1 MITWPSPNFFGTFW
15 ISRYKKNWRGVF
27 LSLNVQTTNFKIVF
41 FWLILC
47 FHQSGSSRHPGGY
60 SPFHPPMPYTPH
72 TMNYGPFGGPYG
84 GYAPGGQHTQMPG
97 SMQPHPGMIPPGP
110 MLPPR
115 IPTPPLVQPMPIV
128 RSHTPSPET
137 TLPEAPSSNT
147 QEVKSEDTKDKSTA
161 QQGTQTV
168 LPKRR
173 PSSRASSRRSSEDKT
188 ETVQQEKKKQETKD
202 KENTSKDSSGTNQA
216 AEPQK
221 QRQGK

>member
-1 MITWPSPNFFGTFW
+1 MS
-15 ISRYKKNWRGVF
+15 F
-27 LSLNVQTTNFKIVF
+27 L
-41 FWLILC
+41 LILC

-84 GYAPGGQHTQMPG
+84 GYAPGGQHAQMPG
-97 SMQPHPGMIPPGP
+97 SMQPHPGMIPPGS
-110 MLPPR
+110 MMPPR

-137 TLPEAPSSNT
+137 VLPEAPSSHT
-147 QEVKSEDTKDKSTA
+147 QEVKSDDTKDKSTA

-168 LPKRR
+168 QPRRR

-188 ETVQQEKKKQETKD
+188 ETVLQEKKKEETKD
-202 KENTSKDSSGTNQA
+202 KENTTKDLSGTNQS
-216 AEPQK
+216 AEPQR
-221 QRQGK
+221 QRQGKGQAKGEQ